1 MTGAVKRMLIAG
13 LAIMAS
19 ATTTFALTPMPRPQ
33 VADNIEA
40 GVPEPFVGL
49 WSMTL
54 PTMEMGTPDA
64 DLATCDQPVRIEAAG
79 DEHIF
84 YLGPNDSEAD
94 AAIEL
99 SRRDNGTYWAPIAG
113 GPTYFTL
120 WIDEGMFYLYD
131 AMPQTEADWGR
142 PFVYRRCD

>member
-1 MTGAVKRMLIAG
+1 MMVAG
-13 LAIMAS
+13 LLVAAGVSSAS
-19 ATTTFALTPMPRPQ
+19 ALTPLPRP
-33 VADNIEA
+33 AA
-40 GVPEPFVGL
+40 SAAVPPGRAEPFVGL

-54 PTMEMGTPDA
+54 PTMEMGEPDA
-64 DLATCDQPVRIEAAG
+64 DFATCTQPVRIERAG
-79 DEHIF
+79 DAHIF

-99 SRRDNGTYWAPIAG
+99 SAREDGTYWSPIAG

-120 WIDEGMFYLYD
+120 WVDVNAFYLYD